1 MEGRN
6 DMKEEKIV
14 AKAFKEMAPN
24 YEAIVD
30 GELRKFWGWRYDD
43 FVEVLI
49 THLPENITGTILDVA
64 TGTAVIPR
72 KLVSKQFPFLH
83 IFGLDLTMGMLRSG
97 FSKVSEMEAG
107 NIISLTNGNAMQ
119 MPYSD
124 NTFDLVICCLATHH
138 MSIHVMLAEM
148 NRILKPEGTLLL
160 ADVGAGMLWKLPVY
174 RQLIQ
179 LSTLIYFTIIEGFS
193 RAHAEMTALPN
204 ILTQEKWSHVLVEEG
219 FGSILI
225 TKLWRKF
232 FWIPNP
238 MVIQAKKNNYRLEGD

>member
-1 MEGRN
+1 
-6 DMKEEKIV
+6 
-14 AKAFKEMAPN
+14 
-24 YEAIVD
+24 
-30 GELRKFWGWRYDD
+30 
-43 FVEVLI
+43 
-49 THLPENITGTILDVA
+49 
-64 TGTAVIPR
+64 
-72 KLVSKQFPFLH
+72 
-83 IFGLDLTMGMLRSG
+83 
-97 FSKVSEMEAG
+97 
-107 NIISLTNGNAMQ
+107 
-119 MPYSD
+119 
-124 NTFDLVICCLATHH
+124 
-138 MSIHVMLAEM
+138 MLAEM

-179 LSTLIYFTIIEGFS
+179 LSTLIYFTIIEGYS
-193 RAHAEMTALPN
+193 RARAEMTALPN